1 MPVTFLNWSGSR
13 SGLDSS
19 KIEPSQFGDGEAGYL
34 AGMTNSCN
42 SSNGTGTGPA
52 PRKSMVYVV
61 DDDYDVRASLRFLL
75 ETEGFDVR
83 TFRSGT
89 ALLGSS
95 TRHRADCL
103 VVDYKMSEID
113 GLELAHRLRRLDVR
127 TPIVLITG
135 YPDENISAK
144 AGSAGVRQ
152 VLLKPNLEEN
162 LVECVRN
169 AIDGHHA
176 ADQP

>member
-1 MPVTFLNWSGSR
+1 MTNTRNS
-13 SGLDSS
+13 
-19 KIEPSQFGDGEAGYL
+19 PSGEAD
-34 AGMTNSCN
+34 A
-42 SSNGTGTGPA
+42 GPA

-61 DDDYDVRASLRFLL
+61 DDDYDVRTSLRFLL

-103 VVDYKMSEID
+103 VVDYKMAEID
-113 GLELAHRLRRLDVR
+113 GLDLAHRLRGLNVR

-144 AGSAGVRQ
+144 ANSAGVRQ
-152 VLLKPNLEEN
+152 VLMKPNLGMN
-162 LVECVRN
+162 LVDCVRN
-169 AIDGHHA
+169 AINTSPTA
-176 ADQP
+176 SQA